1 MLVKYF
7 CLHGKVT
14 QSTKTLVADGYEAP
28 TPITLYNPSDE
39 NIYETIDESIVMENS
54 HYDA

>member
-39 NIYETIDESIVMENS
+39 NIYETIDEFIVMENS

>member
-1 MLVKYF
+1 MN
-7 CLHGKVT
+7 GKVT

-28 TPITLYNPSDE
+28 TPITVYNPSDE
-39 NIYETIDESIVMENS
+39 NIYETIDDFIVIENS